1 MAEIESPYCP
11 ECDDAFNFPEPPPV
25 DRRSFIRVLGGTAAA
40 VALGAAG
47 SVQGARRDE
56 TKTEKKLKPA
66 EELIKELFST
76 LKDEQKKK
84 VVLPYDHGGGKGG
97 RPTRKGMYNAAIN
110 NIRIETVYT
119 KAQEELLEKIVKA
132 MSSGDDGYRLISRG
146 GTWDASRSF
155 SRCGALFFGEPTE
168 PGKSAFVFSGH
179 HLTIRCDGDFQ
190 DGTAWAGPI
199 YYGHSPNG
207 YSRGNL
213 FNYQTRSVI
222 GLHKALDEKQ
232 REKATILMGNPGE
245 MDRSVQFKKKAE
257 DRPGLPIEDLSK
269 DQKKLVETVMRD
281 VLSPFRKEDADEV
294 MLAIKQIG
302 GMEKIK
308 LAFYA
313 DNYEGARTSKEQ
325 PWSFWRL
332 EGPGFVWNF
341 RVLPHVHT
349 FVNISSKLA

>member
-1 MAEIESPYCP
+1 VA
-11 ECDDAFNFPEPPPV
+11 
-25 DRRSFIRVLGGTAAA
+25 GGAAA
-40 VALGAAG
+40 GIALGAAG
-47 SVQGARRDE
+47 SAQGAADE
-56 TKTEKKLKPA
+56 TKTEKKTKPA

-76 LKDEQKKK
+76 LKDEQKNK
-84 VVLPYDHGGGKGG
+84 VVLPYNHGGEKGG
-97 RPTRKGMYNAAIN
+97 RPTRKGMYNAAIKD
-110 NIRIETVYT
+110 IRIETVYT
-119 KAQEELLEKIVKA
+119 KAQEELLERIVKA
-132 MSSGDDGYRLISRG
+132 MSNGDDGYRLISRG

-232 REKATILMGNPGE
+232 REKATIATGNPGE

-269 DQKKLVETVMRD
+269 DQKKLVEKVMRD

-349 FVNISSKLA
+349 YVNISSKLA